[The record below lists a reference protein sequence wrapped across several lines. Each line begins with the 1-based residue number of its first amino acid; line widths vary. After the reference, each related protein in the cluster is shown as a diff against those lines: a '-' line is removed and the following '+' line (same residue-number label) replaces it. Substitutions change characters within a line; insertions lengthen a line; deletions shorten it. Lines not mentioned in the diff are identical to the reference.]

1 MVVSSNTSYSEYLKR
16 DYQGISALLSGIVI
30 PVAD

>member
-1 MVVSSNTSYSEYLKR
+1 MIVTTNISSFEYLKR
-16 DYQGISALLSGIVI
+16 DLQGISTILSGIVI